1 MPPSEILKVAGVNLE
16 DKKTFD
22 IVRKE
27 FKDTLDQL
35 KELVKGEK

>member
-22 IVRKE
+22 IAMQE
-27 FKDTLDQL
+27 FQNTLNEL
-35 KELVKGEK
+35 KELTRG